1 MPKNLTITE
10 ARGKLMDLPEEFS
23 RDRKLEV
30 IEITRRGK
38 PVLAILPW
46 EEYESF
52 RETME
57 ILADEKTME
66 SIRRGLEDARNKR
79 STSLSDVRKELGI

>member
-1 MPKNLTITE
+1 MPKHLTITE

-30 IEITRRGK
+30 VEITRRGK
-38 PVLAILPW
+38 PVLAIIPW
-46 EEYESF
+46 EEYEGF

-79 STSLSDVRKELGI
+79 STPLSDVRKELGI